1 MSDNLLLQVE
11 NVTKTFRVQGKKLHA
26 IENVSFALEP
36 GKTLGLVGESGS
48 GKSTLGR
55 LVLRLLDS
63 DQGRILFNGTDI
75 SKIKKKDLRALRRD
89 MQIIFQDPSAS
100 LNPRMT
106 VGDAIEDAMEIHQI
120 GTKAA
125 RQARVSELL
134 QRVGLPDEVKYAYPH
149 ELSGGQ
155 LQRVGIARALS
166 LNPKLIICDE
176 PVSALD
182 VSVQVQVIQLLRDLQ
197 KEYNLT
203 YIFISHNLA
212 VVEYLSDEIA
222 VLYLGEVV
230 EQAPAD
236 ELFRNPS
243 HPYTQVLLNSI
254 LKIPERPEQRQ
265 EMLSIQGEVP
275 SPLNPPKG
283 CPFHPRCAFAM
294 ETCRTIKP
302 EQRTVSEGHFAACHL
317 VDQAAGGLHR

>member
-1 MSDNLLLQVE
+1 MSTNALLQVE
-11 NVTKTFRVQGKKLHA
+11 NVSKTFRQRGKILRA
-26 IENVSFALEP
+26 VENVSFALEP

-63 DQGRILFNGTDI
+63 DKGRVIFNGADI
-75 SKIKKKDLRALRRD
+75 TRYKKKQLRPLRRD
-89 MQIIFQDPSAS
+89 MQIIFQDPNAS
-100 LNPRMT
+100 LNPKMT
-106 VGDAIEDAMEIHQI
+106 VGDAIEDAMAIHDI
-120 GTKAA
+120 GTKAS
-125 RQARVSELL
+125 RQARVLELL
-134 QRVGLPDEVKYAYPH
+134 ERVGLPNEVQYAYPH

-182 VSVQVQVIQLLRDLQ
+182 VSVQVQVIQLLKDLQ
-197 KEYNLT
+197 QELNLA

-236 ELFRNPS
+236 ELFKQPS

-254 LKIPERPEQRQ
+254 LKIPDRPENRQ
-265 EMLSIQGEVP
+265 KMIAIQGEIP
-275 SPLNPPKG
+275 SPLDPPSG
-283 CPFHPRCAFAM
+283 CTFHPRCPFAQDV
-294 ETCRTIKP
+294 CRHAKP
-302 EQRTVSEGHFAACHL
+302 ERKKVAEGHYATCHL
-317 VDQAAGGLHR
+317 VD

>member
-1 MSDNLLLQVE
+1 MPTDTLLQVE
-11 NVTKTFRVQGKKLHA
+11 HISKTFRVGGKSLHA
-26 IENVSFALEP
+26 VENVSFALEA

-63 DQGRILFNGTDI
+63 DKGKVVFDGTDI
-75 SKIKKKDLRALRRD
+75 SRLKKKELRSLRRD

-106 VGDAIEDAMEIHQI
+106 VGEAIEDAMIIHKI
-120 GTKAA
+120 GTKESN
-125 RQARVSELL
+125 RARVSELL
-134 QRVGLPDEVKYAYPH
+134 QRVGLPENVKYAYPH

-166 LNPKLIICDE
+166 LNPKLIVCDE

-182 VSVQVQVIQLLRDLQ
+182 VSIQVQVIQLLKDLQ
-197 KEYNLT
+197 EEYNLS

-236 ELFRNPS
+236 ELFQNPS
-243 HPYTQVLLNSI
+243 HPYTRVLLQSI
-254 LKIPERPEQRQ
+254 LNVPENPELKQ
-265 EMLSIQGEVP
+265 EMLSIQGEIP
-275 SPLNPPKG
+275 SPLNPPSG
-283 CPFHPRCAFAM
+283 CAFHPRCTHA
-294 ETCRTIKP
+294 TDLCKTVKP
-302 EQRTVSEGHFAACHL
+302 ERKNVAEGHFAACHL
-317 VDQAAGGLHR
+317 VD

>member
-1 MSDNLLLQVE
+1 MPNNVLLEVE
-11 NVTKTFRVQGKKLHA
+11 NISKIFRVQGKKLHA
-26 IENVSFALEP
+26 IENVSFTLEA

-63 DQGRILFNGTDI
+63 DKGKITFDGTNI
-75 SKIKKKDLRALRRD
+75 SKVRKKALRPLRRD

-106 VGDAIEDAMEIHQI
+106 VGDAIEDAMAIHKI
-120 GTKAA
+120 GTKAS
-125 RQARVSELL
+125 RQERVSELL
-134 QRVGLPDEVKYAYPH
+134 KRVGLPDEVKYAYPH

-182 VSVQVQVIQLLRDLQ
+182 VSIQVQIIQLLLDLQ
-197 KEYNLT
+197 KEFNLT

-236 ELFRNPS
+236 ELFHKPM
-243 HPYTQVLLNSI
+243 HPYTQVLLQSI
-254 LKIPERPEQRQ
+254 LKVPDRMENKQ
-265 EMLSIQGEVP
+265 ELLFIQGEVP
-275 SPLNPPKG
+275 SPLNPPNG
-283 CPFHPRCAFAM
+283 CTFHPRCAYATD
-294 ETCRTIKP
+294 ECKSVKP
-302 EQRTVSEGHFAACHL
+302 GRKEVSESHFAACHL
-317 VDQAAGGLHR
+317 VK